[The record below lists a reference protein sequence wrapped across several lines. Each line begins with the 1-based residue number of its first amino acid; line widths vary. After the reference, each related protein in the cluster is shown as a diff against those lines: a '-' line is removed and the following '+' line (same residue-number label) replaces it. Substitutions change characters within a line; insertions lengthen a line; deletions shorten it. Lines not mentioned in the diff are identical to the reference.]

1 MAWSNI
7 KKFYGNGNGDE
18 NKESFITRHEDADYD
33 YDVIYY
39 QNKRDVKSNYLFI
52 VFSPNELGEEG
63 NSSPTFVDNLPTY
76 ELGGS
81 EPSYSQS
88 LIKYINGEQSVIS
101 YNESTGEW
109 TELSDKWEMGADI
122 LFIRDKNAKWFLSGI
137 VTNVANPNTD
147 NPTEETQTLEEFAE
161 DFYNDRIHNEQ
172 DLKISVI
179 GGHEGAGYGALR
191 FGMALYDHLDKT
203 DNPTLKLFAYNFQ
216 SDLDM
221 SGMSEE
227 TDEPSVD
234 NLHNEMFPQPHL
246 WNPETERFNLGA
258 GTLGL
263 NTNGTYIK
271 TWHSKY
277 ILYPKLLTMAI
288 EDWVEIYIGG
298 GHIDESITNEQ
309 YDLTTP
315 SGYNNFILY
324 RQEQMSVFGEEG
336 EDGTMTYDTV
346 DYILNIKNHLLQ
358 QVMHQNAMTYSSP
371 PSSPTP

>member
-1 MAWSNI
+1 MAWENI
-7 KKFYGNGNGDE
+7 EKFYGDGPVGE

-39 QNKRDVKSNYLFI
+39 QNKRDVKSDYLFI

-161 DFYNDRIHNEQ
+161 EFYNDRISGHL
-172 DLKISVI
+172 DLNISVI

-191 FGMALYDHLDKT
+191 FGIALYDHLDKI

-221 SGMSEE
+221 SGMLEE
-227 TDEPSVD
+227 EIPPNE
-234 NLHNEMFPQPHL
+234 NLYSEMFPQTHL
-246 WNPETERFNLGA
+246 WNPEGERFKLGA
-258 GTLGL
+258 GELGL
-263 NTNGTYIK
+263 TDAGEYK
-271 TWHSKY
+271 EDWHYKY
-277 ILYPKLLTMAI
+277 ILYPKLLNMAT
-288 EDWVEIYIGG
+288 DTSVDIYIGG
-298 GHIDESITNEQ
+298 GHIEESIDNESQ
-309 YDLTTP
+309 DMSTP

-324 RQEQMSVFGEEG
+324 NKKQIGVFGEEG
-336 EDGTMTYDTV
+336 EDGTIKYNKV